1 MKNKITKNNSIY
13 EEFKEQYFKMRKK
26 RQNAIFFTPPNLGYS
41 CFFENDKLRN
51 FINSETKIPKISN
64 ITNNTIQKGSKEDTK
79 KQNISIA
86 CGNINKFL
94 KNDIPKKMIDK
105 NIKIKFIHKIRKNI
119 KSLNMPKK
127 SHSKSRKKSLNNN
140 LCFSGRKKII
150 NNNYLLKTIN
160 TTFIYSDYKRK
171 YNDYYKSFV
180 NNNRSIHNKS
190 FKIDFNKFK
199 TDKIINKTKTNIIN
213 NIKNKQNN
221 NNKQSIQLKEKEKE
235 KNIKPKHN
243 NNNSSKFTNTSSY
256 ITSEKNIVSR
266 QTVNDISK
274 QDNPKSYI
282 NIDVIKENFLL
293 KLKTDLNDNETQ
305 EYESKFLNYELGIIS
320 DKVSKQNNN
329 YLDEPIKSREKV
341 QNECEKPVEDI
352 EKIAN
357 EIFNSGYINKR
368 ISYIKDRIMNIEKI
382 NKINP
387 SKDIGLSND
396 IDELKE
402 GEEIQNVFSLYIH
415 KKTK

>member
-1 MKNKITKNNSIY
+1 MKNKITKNNTIY
-13 EEFKEQYFKMRKK
+13 EEFKEQYCKMRKK
-26 RQNAIFFTPPNLGYS
+26 RQNAIFFTPPDLGYS
-41 CFFENDKLRN
+41 SFLENDKLRN
-51 FINSETKIPKISN
+51 FLNSETKIPQILYV
-64 ITNNTIQKGSKEDTK
+64 TNKTIQKSSKEDRK
-79 KQNISIA
+79 KQNISVA
-86 CGNINKFL
+86 CTNINKFL
-94 KNDIPKKMIDK
+94 NNDIPKKINNK
-105 NIKIKFIHKIRKNI
+105 NVKLKFINKIRKNI

-127 SHSKSRKKSLNNN
+127 NRSKSKKMSLNNH

-150 NNNYLLKTIN
+150 NNNLFKTNN

-180 NNNRSIHNKS
+180 KNDRSINNKS

-199 TDKIINKTKTNIIN
+199 NDKIINRTKTNINDIKKKRN
-213 NIKNKQNN
+213 NI
-221 NNKQSIQLKEKEKE
+221 NKQSLQLKEKE

-243 NNNSSKFTNTSSY
+243 NNNNSSKFTNISSNV
-256 ITSEKNIVSR
+256 ISEKNIVLR
-266 QTVNDISK
+266 QAVNDITK
-274 QDNPKSYI
+274 QDNPKN
-282 NIDVIKENFLL
+282 NIDIIKEHFLL

-329 YLDEPIKSREKV
+329 YLDEPIKNREKV
-341 QNECEKPVEDI
+341 QNECEKPVEEI

-357 EIFNSGYINKR
+357 EIFNSGYINKKV
-368 ISYIKDRIMNIEKI
+368 SYIKNRIMNIE
-382 NKINP
+382 KINP

-415 KKTK
+415 KKNK